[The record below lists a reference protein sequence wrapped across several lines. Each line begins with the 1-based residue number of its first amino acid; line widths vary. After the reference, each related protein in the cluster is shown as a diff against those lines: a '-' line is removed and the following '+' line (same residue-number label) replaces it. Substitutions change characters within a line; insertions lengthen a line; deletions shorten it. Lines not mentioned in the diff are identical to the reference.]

1 MSVSHTQP
9 SELLKLVPEGSAP
22 NERRR
27 KPAMLHRQTIPS
39 VTAHVHE
46 DSVTKMWSAYMVEAE
61 KHDQRISD
69 GWRDDANGVLI
80 FAGLFSATVGA
91 FVIEGYKKLSPEAGD
106 KTTFLL
112 GQISQQL
119 AGLASNE
126 FVQPVAFSPSSP
138 TTSIILVNCMWLLSL
153 VLSICAA
160 LSATLM
166 QEWARRYI
174 QIPQIPSGQV
184 QRARKYYM
192 DHAVEMIPT
201 LLHLSVFLFF
211 AGLTIL
217 IFASHQTVAIVLSI
231 SVGLF
236 GLVYFA
242 LTILSCFRLNCPYR
256 TPISSICWYIWHS
269 LLSFEAFIRS
279 FLLKRLHNLLVPSN
293 LGEIRTLKQRK
304 LIQWLDISE
313 DALSKHGK
321 RLKDGFPKSVVQG
334 ALDAPVGVDLNA
346 LTWMLELPAL
356 AERKKVQNMFI
367 SVINS
372 TLFYEAVSRL
382 QLDSTRKA
390 SVPIPNG
397 ITPSVGVLN
406 DLRTNFAKIGLM
418 RVLWADN
425 DPAIRVIARSICAL
439 LARHFLRKY
448 PLMDSELAW
457 LQEVMGS
464 RHTQYSVHSVTPPV
478 DSMNIDSFIATLF
491 VETLAILKSGGSQ
504 STVHRDTFEDWISG
518 FIERAKNRAS
528 AIAGR

>member
-1 MSVSHTQP
+1 
-9 SELLKLVPEGSAP
+9 
-22 NERRR
+22 
-27 KPAMLHRQTIPS
+27 
-39 VTAHVHE
+39 
-46 DSVTKMWSAYMVEAE
+46 
-61 KHDQRISD
+61 
-69 GWRDDANGVLI
+69 
-80 FAGLFSATVGA
+80 
-91 FVIEGYKKLSPEAGD
+91 
-106 KTTFLL
+106 
-112 GQISQQL
+112 
-119 AGLASNE
+119 
-126 FVQPVAFSPSSP
+126 
-138 TTSIILVNCMWLLSL
+138 MWLLSL
-153 VLSICAA
+153 VLGICAA

-174 QIPQIPSGQV
+174 QIPQIPSGQA
-184 QRARKYYM
+184 QRARVRSYLFLGIQKYYM

-211 AGLTIL
+211 AGLMIL

-236 GLVYFA
+236 ALVYFA

-304 LIQWLDISE
+304 LIQWLDSSE

-356 AERKKVQNMFI
+356 AERKKVQSFVAGIPGDTVVLLMNS
-367 SVINS
+367 SVGHRHVHFRDQLH
-372 TLFYEAVSRL
+372 TLLRSCESPAAGLDEKVRRSRL
-382 QLDSTRKA
+382 LTCLNAIHHVARA

-457 LQEVMGS
+457 LQEVMGQS
-464 RHTQYSVHSVTPPV
+464 SHTIFSSLSDPSMV
-478 DSMNIDSFIATLF
+478 DSMNIDSFVYGALSFQTNDLPIKIATLF

-518 FIERAKNRAS
+518 FIERAQEQGIRHRREIVGNLRR
-528 AIAGR
+528 IAEDVFPDTVQELQLTITII